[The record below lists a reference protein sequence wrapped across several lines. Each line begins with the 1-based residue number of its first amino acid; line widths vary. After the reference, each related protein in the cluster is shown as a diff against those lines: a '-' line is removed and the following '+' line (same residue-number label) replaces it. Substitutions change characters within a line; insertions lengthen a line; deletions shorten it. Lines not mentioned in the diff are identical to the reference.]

1 MTSIPR
7 FFRKL
12 QRLFSRDRFRNELN
26 EEMDFHR
33 AAAEKAFVAEGMD
46 PEAAGYAAKRQFG
59 NVTRLQ
65 ERSHEAIRFRLE
77 TVGQDVAFAVRQLR
91 KNPGFAITAILTLAL
106 GIGAN
111 TAIFTLVHAVLLK
124 NLPVVDPKALV
135 RVGDNERCCNLN
147 LASTDSDYTIFSY
160 AGYKYLRDHTP
171 EFEQLAAVQ
180 AGGVGLSVRRS
191 SGDVSSHSSLG
202 EFVSGNYFA
211 TFGIEPYAGR
221 VIMPSDDT
229 DGAPPVAVLSYSAWQ
244 RDYAGDPGVIGST
257 FVMNTHPITIIG
269 VTPRTFYGERMTEEP
284 RDFFFPISQEPTLGF
299 YSVRNKPALGWLFLI
314 GRVRPGTA
322 IAPLQA
328 KMSGLLRQSLSQ
340 LPPYQDKHGREHLA
354 KAHVVLTPGGAGI
367 AGMQHQAASS
377 LWLLMGLSGLVLLIA
392 CANIANLMLVRG
404 LARRVETSIRM
415 ALGAGRTRIARQMV
429 TECVVLA
436 CLGGLA
442 GLGLAYAGTKS
453 LLALMFPDSPNVTV
467 HATPSLPVLGFAFG
481 ISLVTGLIFGVA
493 PAWITSRE
501 KPVNAMR
508 GANRA
513 TRDRTSVLQ
522 RSLVILQT
530 ALSLV
535 LLMGAGLLGKSLNNL
550 EHQDFGLETD
560 GRVII
565 SLNPL
570 KAGYKPG
577 QLPGLYQ
584 QMEDKFQA
592 LPGIKRV
599 GLTLYTP
606 LEGNS
611 WSFYV
616 FVQGQ
621 RPPNPGEEL
630 GASFNRASPDYFQAV
645 GQRILRGRAFTA
657 ADTASAPGVAVV
669 NEAFVKRNLKPG
681 EDPIGQHF
689 GAEEIKNSGDFEI
702 VGVVED
708 SKYIS
713 ARDAVEPM
721 YFTPLLQQSHMSPDK
736 NVDASSLYIGALV
749 LQTKGTV
756 PDLEAQVRK
765 TLASID
771 PNLTVDHYQTFAQ
784 QIDGNF
790 DAERMTAR
798 LTMLFG
804 LLALALASVGLYGVT
819 SYSVA
824 RRTPEIGIR
833 MALGAGRGGVVGMVM
848 RGAMLQAG
856 IGIAIGIPTALLC
869 VRFVKSQLYD
879 MAGYDLT
886 VMAGAVVVLVI
897 ATGMAG
903 FIPAQRAAST
913 DPMESLRSE

>member
-1 MTSIPR
+1 MASFVR
-7 FFRKL
+7 FLRKMQL
-12 QRLFSRDRFRNELN
+12 LFGRQRFRDELN
-26 EEMDFHR
+26 EEMEFHR
-33 AAAEKAFVAEGMD
+33 AAAERALVDEGMT
-46 PEAAGYAAKRQFG
+46 PEGARYAARRQFG
-59 NVTRLQ
+59 NVTRMNEQ
-65 ERSHEAIRFRLE
+65 SHEVVGFRIE
-77 TVGQDVAFAVRQLR
+77 TIAQDIAFAMRQLR
-91 KNPGFAITAILTLAL
+91 KNPGFAMTAILTLAL

-124 NLPVVDPKALV
+124 NLPVLNPKALV
-135 RVGDNERCCNLN
+135 RVGDNEGCCNLN

-160 AGYKYLRDHTP
+160 DGYKYLRDHTP
-171 EFEQLAAVQ
+171 DFEQLAAVQ
-180 AGGVGLSVRRS
+180 AGGVDLSVRRS
-191 SGDVSSHSSLG
+191 SGDITAHSSLG

-221 VIMPSDDT
+221 VIMPSDDA
-229 DGAPPVAVLSYSAWQ
+229 DGAPPVAVLSYRAWQ
-244 RDYAGDPGVIGST
+244 RDYAGDPSVIGST
-257 FVMNTHPITIIG
+257 FVMNTHPMTIIG
-269 VTPRTFYGERMTEEP
+269 VTPRTFYGDRMTEEP
-284 RDFFFPISQEPTLGF
+284 RDFYIPISQEPTLGF
-299 YSVRNKPALGWLFLI
+299 YAVRNRPAIGWLFLI
-314 GRVRPGTA
+314 GRVKPGTA
-322 IAPLQA
+322 IAPLQT

-340 LPPYQDKHGREHLA
+340 LPSYQDKHGREHLA
-354 KAHVVLTPGGAGI
+354 QAHVVLTPGGAGI
-367 AGMQHQAASS
+367 ANMQHQTASS

-442 GLGLAYAGTKS
+442 GLGLAYVGTKS

-481 ISLVTGLIFGVA
+481 ISLVTGVIFGVA

-501 KPVNAMR
+501 KPANAMR
-508 GANRA
+508 CANRA
-513 TRDRTSVLQ
+513 TRDRTSLLQ

-535 LLMGAGLLGKSLNNL
+535 LLVGAGLLGKSLNKL

-560 GRVII
+560 GRVIV

-616 FVQGQ
+616 FVQGL
-621 RPPNPGEEL
+621 RPPNPGQEL

-645 GQRILRGRAFTA
+645 GQRIVRGRAFNT
-657 ADTASAPGVAVV
+657 ADTASAPSVAVV

-721 YFTPLLQQSHMSPDK
+721 YFTPLLQQSRTSPHKD
-736 NVDASSLYIGALV
+736 VDASLYIGALV
-749 LQTKGTV
+749 LQTKGMV

-790 DAERMTAR
+790 NAERMTAR
-798 LTMLFG
+798 LTLLFG

-819 SYSVA
+819 SYAVA
-824 RRTPEIGIR
+824 RSTPEIGIR
-833 MALGAGRGGVVGMVM
+833 MALGADRRGVIGMVM
-848 RGAMLQAG
+848 RGALLQAA
-856 IGIAIGIPTALLC
+856 IGVAIGIPTALVC

-879 MAGYDLT
+879 MAGYDLP
-886 VMAGAVVVLVI
+886 VMAGAVFALAI
-897 ATGMAG
+897 AAG
-903 FIPAQRAAST
+903 LAAMIPAQRAASVNPV
-913 DPMESLRSE
+913 DALRAE